1 MILNKAMPSDIFA
14 IFWPYVIFS
23 ELFYER
29 RILVLSFEALTVSF
43 LLSSKDSIQYN
54 RDGKR

>member
-1 MILNKAMPSDIFA
+1 MILNSAMTSDIFA
-14 IFWPYVIFS
+14 IFWPYEVFF
-23 ELFYER
+23 ELSYER
-29 RILVLSFEALTVSF
+29 HILVLSIVVLIISF

>member
-1 MILNKAMPSDIFA
+1 MILISTMTSDISA
-14 IFWPYVIFS
+14 IFSLSLISS
-23 ELFYER
+23 ELSHER
-29 RILVLSFEALTVSF
+29 HILVLSIVTLTVSF

>member
-1 MILNKAMPSDIFA
+1 MILNKDMTSDISA
-14 IFWPYVIFS
+14 IFSPSLIFF

-29 RILVLSFEALTVSF
+29 HILVLSIVALTVSF

-54 RDGKR
+54 RDGKG

>member
-1 MILNKAMPSDIFA
+1 MILISTMTSDISA
-14 IFWPYVIFS
+14 IFSLSLISS
-23 ELFYER
+23 ELSYER
-29 RILVLSFEALTVSF
+29 HILVLSIVTLTVSF